1 MGPGQKARD
10 DILLRIVCRCRY
22 DSSMKIDVRTP
33 PPPKGCT
40 ALRFRKA
47 ARRVSLIYDEHLAP
61 YGLTITQYG
70 LLAHIRRLEGVSI
83 GDLAAE
89 LVMDPTTLTRNLA
102 PLIKRKLVAAK
113 PDSRDKRARSLQLT
127 KSGVAALE
135 TAAAGWKAAQK
146 SIAAVLGDDHA
157 ALSAAIDRM
166 LEKLAD

>member
-1 MGPGQKARD
+1 MKTDART
-10 DILLRIVCRCRY
+10 
-22 DSSMKIDVRTP
+22 TP
-33 PPPKGCT
+33 PPSGCT

-47 ARRVSLIYDEHLAP
+47 ARRVSQIYDEHLAP
-61 YGLTITQYG
+61 YDLSITQYG

-83 GDLAAE
+83 GELAAE

-102 PLIKRKLVAAK
+102 PLIKRKLVAVK
-113 PDSRDKRARSLQLT
+113 PDKRDKRARSLALT
-127 KSGVAALE
+127 RTGLATLD

-166 LEKLAD
+166 LEKLAQ